1 MKFPLFLAACLVA
14 LAPAAAFAQRKEA
27 RPAAATRAAAPLS
40 PAVDAE
46 YGFLGVP
53 LGSPMERF
61 SQMETIEEVGRWHSY
76 KDPREKVRWEGCQ
89 LDEIRYNFLWG
100 KLYSI
105 HIDVRGRGNVR
116 GLLRVMEARYGPN
129 FSRDTQSLIKAGDV
143 IETREWTGRRA
154 FLLYKSATSG
164 TGGQIVVVD
173 RPTWEKMQQPRE
185 QMVRESL
192 EWMGGSY
199 LKGEF
204 ELKEKVRPGSGG
216 ER

>member
-1 MKFPLFLAACLVA
+1 MKFPLALAACLVA
-14 LAPAAAFAQRKEA
+14 LAPATAPAQRKEA
-27 RPAAATRAAAPLS
+27 RPAAATRAAVPLT

-46 YGFLGVP
+46 YGFIGVP
-53 LGSPMERF
+53 IGSPIEKFR
-61 SQMETIEEVGRWHSY
+61 QMETIEEVGRWHSY
-76 KDPREKVRWEGCQ
+76 KDPREKVRWEGYQ

-116 GLLRVMEARYGPN
+116 GLQRVMEARYGT
-129 FSRDTQSLIKAGDV
+129 SYTRDTQSIIKTGDV

-154 FLLYKSATSG
+154 FLLYKSAASG

-173 RPTWEKMQQPRE
+173 RASWEKMQQPRE

-199 LKGEF
+199 LKGDF
-204 ELKEKVRPGSGG
+204 ELKDKVKPGS